1 MNYSLKFFSR
11 TTQLNQ
17 SERLFISKYENRPL
31 INRNYKLEALGVL
44 TYLQMLLF
52 SDPDSGFYY
61 DVSGNRFQLLASE
74 MGIQNKTLK
83 QYLDW
88 CFEYNLLDEE
98 MFKKY
103 SILTS
108 FKMQDDYA
116 NAGLERRCQN
126 INLDYVYPACSF
138 TYKYEIALQKYK
150 NAIQKKEF
158 AKQNSGD
165 ETKQDKI
172 LKYDIRED
180 NNLDIKTF
188 NLSLQK
194 FKNDFPN
201 KKCDDDITYTP
212 GIDFEL
218 LTKCINESP
227 QFLLKINK
235 PINWKWC
242 IDHYEGIISGKYR
255 QFPEVNKAKR
265 CAQNFIGRDYS
276 HTDLN
281 DLVACK
287 IESNQSLES
296 FRATIKDVFP
306 DITDEEILNMYKK
319 GEW

>member
-17 SERLFISKYENRPL
+17 SERLFISKYQNRPL
-31 INRNYKLEALGVL
+31 QNRNYKLEALGVL

-52 SDPDSGFYY
+52 SDPDTGFYY
-61 DVSGNRFQLLASE
+61 DLSGNRFQLLASE
-74 MGIQNKTLK
+74 IGIQNKTLK

-88 CFEYNLLDEE
+88 CFEYKLLDEE

-108 FKMQDDYA
+108 FKMQEDYA

-126 INLDYVYPACSF
+126 INLDYVYPASSF

-150 NAIQKKEF
+150 NAVQNKKN

-165 ETKQDKI
+165 ETTSD
-172 LKYDIRED
+172 DI
-180 NNLDIKTF
+180 NNNKLGENISLDIQNF
-188 NLSLQK
+188 NLSLTK

-212 GIDFEL
+212 GIDFEQ

-227 QFLLKINK
+227 QFLLKFNN
-235 PINWKWC
+235 PFNWKWC
-242 IDHYEGIISGKYR
+242 IDHYKGIISGKYR
-255 QFPEVNKAKR
+255 KFPEVKQEPQPKHAVQNYTGRTYTPEFFESLKKIDYEAIMAEIKAG
-265 CAQNFIGRDYS
+265 A
-276 HTDLN
+276 N
-281 DLVACK
+281 D
-287 IESNQSLES
+287 
-296 FRATIKDVFP
+296 D
-306 DITDEEILNMYKK
+306 
-319 GEW
+319 

>member
-31 INRNYKLEALGVL
+31 NNRNYKLEALGVL

-52 SDPDSGFYY
+52 SDPDSGYYY
-61 DVSGNRFQLLASE
+61 DVSGTRFQLLASE

-88 CFEYNLLDEE
+88 CFEYKLLDEE

-158 AKQNSGD
+158 VKQNSGD
-165 ETKQDKI
+165 KTKQD
-172 LKYDIRED
+172 DIINDNIVRED
-180 NNLDIKTF
+180 NNLDIQNF
-188 NLSLQK
+188 NSSLQT
-194 FKNDFPN
+194 FKNNFPN
-201 KKCDDDITYTP
+201 KKCDDDITYIP

-227 QFLLKINK
+227 QFLLKFNN
-235 PINWKWC
+235 PFNWKWC

-255 QFPEVNKAKR
+255 KFPKIKQENQPKHGVQNFPGRKYSPEFFEGLKDSDYEAMMKELEAEVN
-265 CAQNFIGRDYS
+265 
-276 HTDLN
+276 N
-281 DLVACK
+281 D
-287 IESNQSLES
+287 
-296 FRATIKDVFP
+296 
-306 DITDEEILNMYKK
+306 
-319 GEW
+319 